1 MNLVTLM
8 ADIAAE
14 RPDQAAMI
22 GADGKAVTFRD
33 IQRRTGDLAARL
45 AGHGIGGGDFVLM
58 LEPPSPR
65 LYPIVLALFHLGAA
79 AIVPDPSALRA
90 HVAHAGATLGPKAM
104 IGVRKAHALRLI
116 SRAVADIPVKLSTN
130 GWLPFTRRL
139 DGGRAHEAAP
149 PPVADVPA
157 GHVALI
163 TQTSG
168 TTGAPKGIPHSHG
181 KLWSQID
188 AFADVGR
195 PAPGTR
201 GMNVLTPSF
210 PLLLMVMGLTAVMP
224 RFPIDHPG
232 RIPIAEMVRQ
242 IDEHAV
248 DHLYASPIVLERL
261 LAAIRSGATS
271 APTRLTTVFTGG
283 APIWPDRLLALQE
296 QLPDTR
302 LVAVLGASEAD
313 PMASYEAG
321 DLTPDDIRAMQSG
334 QGLPGGRFID
344 HLAGVLVDPDRTDQA
359 PRALSQAA
367 FDALRIPPG
376 VVGEIAVSG
385 QHVLTRY
392 IPEDTGGAAGLTVD
406 GVAWR
411 RTGDMAMQTEDDRLF
426 LVGRRVQA
434 LLGPNGPV
442 WPYQITAAAR
452 SVVETTDLAA
462 LSHNGSII
470 LALADR
476 VADRKTLAQALS
488 RFGPIDIVDD
498 LGPLPVDRRHN
509 SKTDLARL
517 RRRLER
523 VARR

>member
-8 ADIAAE
+8 TDIAAQ
-14 RPDQAAMI
+14 RPDQPAMI
-22 GADGKAVTFRD
+22 GADGNAVTFGD
-33 IQRRTGDLAARL
+33 VQRWTGDLATRL
-45 AGHGIGGGDFVLM
+45 AGHGIGKGDFVLM

-90 HVAHAGATLGPKAM
+90 HVAHAGATLRPKAM

-116 SRAVADIPVKLSTN
+116 SRAVADIPVKLSTD

-139 DGGRAHEAAP
+139 DTGRQQERV
-149 PPVADVPA
+149 PVPAADVPPEQ
-157 GHVALI
+157 VALV

-224 RFPIDHPG
+224 RFPIDQPG

-261 LAAIRSGATS
+261 LAAIRTGAAA

-296 QLPDTR
+296 HLPDTR

-313 PMASYEAG
+313 PMASYEAT
-321 DLTPDDIRAMQSG
+321 DLTPGDIRAMQAG

-344 HLAGVLVDPDRTDQA
+344 HLAGVLIDPDRTDEA
-359 PRALSQAA
+359 PRTLSGSA
-367 FDALRIPPG
+367 FDELRVPAG
-376 VVGEIAVSG
+376 VVGEITVSG

-392 IPEDTGGAAGLTVD
+392 IPEDTDAAAGLLVD
-406 GVAWR
+406 GVIWR
-411 RTGDMAMQTEDDRLF
+411 RTGDMAMQTEDGRLF

-434 LLGPNGPV
+434 LLGPNGPI
-442 WPYQITAAAR
+442 WPFQVTTAAR
-452 SVVETTDLAA
+452 SVVSTTDLAA
-462 LSHNGSII
+462 LSHNGSVV
-470 LALADR
+470 LALADP
-476 VADRKTLAQALS
+476 VTDRPTLAQALS
-488 RFGPIDIVDD
+488 RFGRIEIADD
-498 LGPLPVDRRHN
+498 LGSLPVDRRHN
-509 SKTDLARL
+509 SKTDLVRL
-517 RRRLER
+517 RQRLDKMPRR
-523 VARR
+523 